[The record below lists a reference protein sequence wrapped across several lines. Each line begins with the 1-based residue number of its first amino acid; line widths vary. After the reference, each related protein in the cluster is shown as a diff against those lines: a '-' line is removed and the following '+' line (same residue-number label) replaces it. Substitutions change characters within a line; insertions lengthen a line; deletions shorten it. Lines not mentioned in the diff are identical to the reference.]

1 MEADGASVEQK
12 WKRPTTKKGLFP
24 SCPSKFRTSAP
35 KVALWSS
42 KEDAPR
48 GHILPTDRPP
58 AAEAAAFHKGS
69 NGGGRGKRVGER
81 KKKEEEELNKKMPI
95 ANGTKRNAKRL
106 HCQIFFSYFIS
117 RAYFATLLMEKGCR
131 QKKRKGRERNQRVSQ
146 LSPSDLVS
154 H

>member
-1 MEADGASVEQK
+1 M
-12 WKRPTTKKGLFP
+12 
-24 SCPSKFRTSAP
+24 
-35 KVALWSS
+35 
-42 KEDAPR
+42 
-48 GHILPTDRPP
+48 
-58 AAEAAAFHKGS
+58 
-69 NGGGRGKRVGER
+69 GER
-81 KKKEEEELNKKMPI
+81 KKEEEEELNKKMPI

-131 QKKRKGRERNQRVSQ
+131 QKKEEREREESKSSQ

>member
-1 MEADGASVEQK
+1 METSNG
-12 WKRPTTKKGLFP
+12 KKGSL
-24 SCPSKFRTSAP
+24 SLLSIEISHLGSKSRP
-35 KVALWSS
+35 RSS

-48 GHILPTDRPP
+48 GHILPTERPS

-81 KKKEEEELNKKMPI
+81 KKEEEEELNKKMPI

-131 QKKRKGRERNQRVSQ
+131 QKKEEREREESKSSQ